1 MKKEY
6 IFGAVIIFLLLI
18 ASYFAFFRRS
28 TPAYPLQVK
37 DATIK
42 ESNEKY
48 SIDITYPQ
56 VENLTNKTEQ
66 SKLNQSIQ
74 DRMNSLVG
82 EFKQNQ
88 VNSVEI
94 PEFESAKSDLK
105 ITYVSG
111 LTNSK
116 IFSVQFQILENFPG
130 MAHPNN
136 YNEVFNYN
144 VQNASLI
151 LLSDL
156 FRSDSNHLQTLAE
169 QARKDLLEQEKENPN
184 AADFINEGTGPTADN
199 FDLFL
204 LDKNGIV
211 LIFNPATVAPDY
223 FGTMKVTIP
232 YEQVRGLL
240 SPDFAFLSLN

>member
-6 IFGAVIIFLLLI
+6 IFGAVLFLLLLI
-18 ASYFAFFRRS
+18 ASYFAFFKQS
-28 TPAYPLQVK
+28 DSAYLLQVK

-48 SIDITYPQ
+48 SIDVIYPQ

-66 SKLNQSIQ
+66 SKLNQSLQ
-74 DRMNSLVG
+74 DRMNSLVA

-94 PEFESAKSDLK
+94 PEFENAKSELK
-105 ITYVSG
+105 ITYVPG
-111 LTNSK
+111 LANSK
-116 IFSVQFQILENFPG
+116 IFSTQFQILENFPG

-144 VQNASLI
+144 LQNASLI
-151 LLSDL
+151 SLSNL
-156 FRSDSNHLQTLAE
+156 FKPDSNYLLTLAE
-169 QARKDLLEQEKENPN
+169 QARKDLTEQEKENPN

-204 LDKNGIV
+204 LDKEALV

-223 FGTMKVTIP
+223 FGTMKVIIP
-232 YEQVRGLL
+232 YEQMRNLL
-240 SPDFAFLSLN
+240 SPEFSSLL

>member
-6 IFGAVIIFLLLI
+6 IFGAVLLLLLLI
-18 ASYFAFFRRS
+18 ASYFAFFKQS
-28 TPAYPLQVK
+28 TLSYPLQVK

-48 SIDITYPQ
+48 SIDVIYPQ

-66 SKLNQSIQ
+66 SKLNQSVQ
-74 DRMNSLVG
+74 DRMNSLVA

-88 VNSVEI
+88 VSSVEI
-94 PEFESAKSDLK
+94 PEFENAKSELK
-105 ITYVSG
+105 ITYTSG
-111 LTNSK
+111 LANSK
-116 IFSVQFQILENFPG
+116 IFSTQFQILENFPG

-144 VQNASLI
+144 LQNASLI
-151 LLSDL
+151 SLSTL
-156 FRSDSNHLQTLAE
+156 FKPDSNYLQTLAE
-169 QARKDLLEQEKENPN
+169 QARKDLLEQEKENPD

-204 LDKNGIV
+204 LDKDGLV
-211 LIFNPATVAPDY
+211 LIFNPAAVAPDY

-232 YEQVRGLL
+232 YGQIRNLFNPEFSSIL
-240 SPDFAFLSLN
+240 